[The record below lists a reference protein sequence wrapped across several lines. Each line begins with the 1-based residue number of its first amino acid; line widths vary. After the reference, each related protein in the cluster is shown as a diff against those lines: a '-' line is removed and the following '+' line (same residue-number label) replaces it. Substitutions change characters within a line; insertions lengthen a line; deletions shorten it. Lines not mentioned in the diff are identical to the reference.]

1 MEKFSKA
8 IAKEIS
14 EKVQEVLRS
23 HYEDDTLEFFVNGG
37 SLSSDKL
44 TLHLD
49 IRMKDA
55 AGALVI
61 DEEKHIIADNAIK
74 RAGLEFT
81 GHILGS
87 KWLVK
92 GDIYEVVDYI
102 GRRPKYPIRLRRCD
116 GAISKC
122 SMGFLKS
129 GAQITKPT
137 CTEFT
142 TWCVVDPESDA
153 VRESD
158 VEVCDRVADYM
169 DATYPSDKVEVL
181 CNYINYLLDMKK
193 AKQYA
198 SYIYCE
204 LDGGI
209 DRAIKFAKDAYKKES
224 DKVAKPKNVRKKKR
238 A

>member
-1 MEKFSKA
+1 MEKFNTA

-23 HYEDDTLEFFVNGG
+23 HYGDDTLEFLVNGG
-37 SLSSDKL
+37 SVGSDKL
-44 TLHLD
+44 TLRLD

-55 AGALVI
+55 AGALVV
-61 DEEKHIIADNAIK
+61 DEVKHINADSVVK
-74 RAGLEFT
+74 RAGLEFK

-92 GDIYEVVDYI
+92 NNIYEVVDYI
-102 GRRPKYPIRLRRCD
+102 RKRPKYPIQLRRWD
-116 GAISKC
+116 GAVSKC
-122 SMGFLKS
+122 SAGFLKS
-129 GAQITKPT
+129 GEQICKPT

-142 TWCVVDPESDA
+142 TWCVIDPDSDA
-153 VRESD
+153 VKESD

-169 DATYPSDKVEVL
+169 DVTYPSDKVEIL
-181 CNYINYLLDMKK
+181 CNYINNLLDMDK
-193 AKQYA
+193 AEQYA

-224 DKVAKPKNVRKKKR
+224 DKVTKPKNVRKKKR

>member
-1 MEKFSKA
+1 MEKFNTV

-23 HYEDDTLEFFVNGG
+23 HYGDDTLEFLVNGG
-37 SLSSDKL
+37 SVGSDKL
-44 TLHLD
+44 TLRLD

-55 AGALVI
+55 AGALVVY
-61 DEEKHIIADNAIK
+61 EVKHINADSVVK
-74 RAGLEFT
+74 RAGLEFK

-92 GDIYEVVDYI
+92 DNIYEVVDYI
-102 GRRPKYPIRLRRCD
+102 RKRPKYPIQLRRLD
-116 GAISKC
+116 GTISKC
-122 SMGFLKS
+122 TAGFLKS
-129 GAQITKPT
+129 GVQICKPT

-142 TWCVVDPESDA
+142 IWCVVDPESDA
-153 VRESD
+153 VKESD

-169 DATYPSDKVEVL
+169 DITYPSDKVEIL
-181 CNYINYLLDMKK
+181 CNYINNLLDMDK
-193 AKQYA
+193 AEQYA

-209 DRAIKFAKDAYKKES
+209 DLAIKFAKDAYKKEI

>member
-1 MEKFSKA
+1 MEKFNKA

-23 HYEDDTLEFFVNGG
+23 HYGDDTLEFLVNGG

-44 TLHLD
+44 ALHLD
-49 IRMKDA
+49 IRMKDS

-61 DEEKHIIADNAIK
+61 DEVKHTNVDSVVK

-92 GDIYEVVDYI
+92 DNIYEVVDYI
-102 GRRPKYPIRLRRCD
+102 SKRPKYPIQLKNVS
-116 GAISKC
+116 GSLSKC
-122 SMGFLKS
+122 SIGFLKLGS
-129 GAQITKPT
+129 QICKPT

-153 VRESD
+153 VKESD
-158 VEVCDRVADYM
+158 VEVCDRVAYYM
-169 DATYPSDKVEVL
+169 DATYPSDKVEIL
-181 CNYINYLLDMKK
+181 CNYINNLLDMDK
-193 AKQYA
+193 AERYS

-238 A
+238 V

>member
-1 MEKFSKA
+1 MEKFSRTTA
-8 IAKEIS
+8 SEIS
-14 EKVQEVLRS
+14 KKVQEVLRS
-23 HYEDDTLEFFVNGG
+23 NYGDDTLEFIVNGG
-37 SLSSDKL
+37 SFGSDKL
-44 TLHLD
+44 TLHLT
-49 IRMKDA
+49 IRMKDES
-55 AGALVI
+55 GALVI
-61 DEEKHIIADNAIK
+61 DEAKHINTDNTVK

-92 GDIYEVVDYI
+92 DNIYEVVDYI
-102 GRRPKYPIRLRRCD
+102 SKRRKYPIQLRRLD
-116 GAISKC
+116 GVISKC
-122 SMGFLKS
+122 IAGFLKS
-129 GAQITKPT
+129 GVQICKPT

-142 TWCVVDPESDA
+142 TWCVIDPDIDA
-153 VRESD
+153 VKESD

-169 DATYPSDKVEVL
+169 DATYPGDKVEIL
-181 CNYINYLLDMKK
+181 CNYINNLLDMKK
-193 AKQYA
+193 AEQYA

>member
-1 MEKFSKA
+1 MEKFSTK

-14 EKVQEVLRS
+14 KKVQEVLRT
-23 HYEDDTLEFFVNGG
+23 HYGDDTLEFLVNGG
-37 SLSSDKL
+37 SLGSDKL
-44 TLHLD
+44 TLKLD
-49 IRMKDA
+49 IRIKDA

-61 DEEKHIIADNAIK
+61 DEVKQINADSAVK
-74 RAGLEFT
+74 GAGLEFT
-81 GHILGS
+81 GHIIGS
-87 KWLVK
+87 KWFVK
-92 GDIYEVVDYI
+92 DNTYEVVDYI
-102 GRRPKYPIRLRRCD
+102 HKRPKYPIQLIRWD
-116 GAISKC
+116 GAVSKC
-122 SMGFLKS
+122 TADFLKT
-129 GAQITKPT
+129 GVQICKPT

-142 TWCVVDPESDA
+142 TWCVIDPDIDA
-153 VRESD
+153 VKESD

-169 DATYPSDKVEVL
+169 DVTYPSDKVDIL
-181 CNYINYLLDMKK
+181 CNYINNLLDMNK
-193 AKQYA
+193 AEHYA

>member
-1 MEKFSKA
+1 MP

-14 EKVQEVLRS
+14 KKVQEVLRT
-23 HYEDDTLEFFVNGG
+23 HYGDDTLEFLVNGG
-37 SLSSDKL
+37 SLGSDKL
-44 TLHLD
+44 TLKLD

-55 AGALVI
+55 AGAFVI
-61 DEEKHIIADNAIK
+61 DEVKHINADSVVR

-92 GDIYEVVDYI
+92 DTIYEVVDYI
-102 GRRPKYPIRLRRCD
+102 RKRPKYPIQIKNASGSL
-116 GAISKC
+116 SKC
-122 SMGFLKS
+122 SIGFLKS
-129 GAQITKPT
+129 GSQICKPT

-142 TWCVVDPESDA
+142 TWCVVDPDSDA
-153 VRESD
+153 VKESD

-169 DATYPSDKVEVL
+169 GCTYPIDKVELL
-181 CNYINYLLDMKK
+181 CDYINNLLDMKK
-193 AKQYA
+193 AEQYA

-209 DRAIKFAKDAYKKES
+209 DRAIKFAKDAYKEES